1 MFEGDSSVSV
11 SSDSAISESD
21 VPSPNTSK
29 CGERPASTVQPT
41 DQKQVPLIVIS
52 DNDMHDVQHLIVE
65 EENSSSEVIAS
76 SKENISGS
84 AELNTESSMTN
95 AGNHNMVTV
104 SDVCTLGDESQ
115 MEMQTHSSAKDKDVS
130 PYNDAVNAS
139 VRCMD
144 ERVVSENSRVANICE
159 GGEHLD
165 FGSRLLS
172 KPTTSASHEKSDLLA
187 PFSITLSTAHD
198 PSTIPAISN
207 QVFSE
212 PPPSEE
218 RTSHEQSSSREQEQ
232 GGEEREASNEVL
244 ACHTVESSDAA
255 DCRSRVVP
263 SDAHSSCKPSNFSP
277 QVNPTQSEEVVAA
290 SVQGKGILG
299 STPFELFGPRGKQL
313 QVPGDLS
320 LHYTCYA
327 LDTPNVSSQ
336 YRPNA
341 FNEHTNQTFSS
352 TSLASTST
360 ETINSEASNRMEE
373 RSTILKCITD
383 NSFLEFLIIEG
394 LELDSSTQ
402 RGVVDVVLAQ
412 YSNELSNVENS
423 IPKLAAQIRQ
433 TESMI
438 GEQKDKVEQ
447 LQKELEFLKGEIIK
461 NERLLLNFKNE
472 QEGFSKTRKVLKRKV
487 TRCEETMNKLLG
499 NAKKSRRN

>member
-21 VPSPNTSK
+21 VPSPN
-29 CGERPASTVQPT
+29 ASNTIAQPT
-41 DQKQVPLIVIS
+41 DQEQVPLIVIS
-52 DNDMHDVQHLIVE
+52 DNDMHDVQHLILE

-104 SDVCTLGDESQ
+104 SDDCTLGNESKT
-115 MEMQTHSSAKDKDVS
+115 EMQTHSSAKDKDVS
-130 PYNDAVNAS
+130 QYNDAVNAS

-144 ERVVSENSRVANICE
+144 ERVVSEDSRVANICE
-159 GGEHLD
+159 GEEHLE
-165 FGSRLLS
+165 FGSRVLS
-172 KPTTSASHEKSDLLA
+172 KPARSSSHEKSDLLA
-187 PFSITLSTAHD
+187 SLNITLSSTAND
-198 PSTIPAISN
+198 PNTIPAISN

-263 SDAHSSCKPSNFSP
+263 SDAQSSCKPSNSST
-277 QVNPTQSEEVVAA
+277 VDPTQSEEVVAA
-290 SVQGKGILG
+290 PLQGKGNLG
-299 STPFELFGPRGKQL
+299 STPFELFGPRRKQL

-327 LDTPNVSSQ
+327 LDTPNVSSH

-341 FNEHTNQTFSS
+341 FSEHTRQTLSS

-360 ETINSEASNRMEE
+360 ETINSEGSNRMEE

-402 RGVVDVVLAQ
+402 KGVVDVVLAQ

-438 GEQKDKVEQ
+438 GEQKDKVQQ
-447 LQKELEFLKGEIIK
+447 LQNELEFLNGEIIK

-487 TRCEETMNKLLG
+487 TRCEETMKKLLG
-499 NAKKSRRN
+499 NAKKSRCD